1 VKPNE
6 AILVIEDDTAA
17 AAAMRV
23 LLEVNDFEVQTYVSA
38 EEFIDEFDGRPIGCL
53 VLDVR
58 LPGISGLELQK
69 ELANRDLGIPIVMIS
84 GHADEQA
91 RLQAI
96 KNGASAFLLKPF
108 SGKSLC
114 QAIRDAITASNKS

>member
-1 VKPNE
+1 VKPGGP
-6 AILVIEDDTAA
+6 IFVIEDDTAA

-38 EEFIDEFDGRPIGCL
+38 EEFIDDFDGLPVGCL
-53 VLDVR
+53 VLDIR

-69 ELANRDLGIPIVMIS
+69 ELANRDLDVPIVMIS

-91 RLQAI
+91 RVQAI

-114 QAIRDAITASNKS
+114 QAIRDAISASNKS